1 MLTDMI
7 LRNVRWYEMLDMRSV
22 FTVTVMRIPVTWY
35 VLNFGMTVVAAFVPP
50 EIWSFP
56 SG

>member
-1 MLTDMI
+1 MLTEMI

-50 EIWSFP
+50 EICSFP